1 MVPRADPLLQLMRF
15 FDAPDGTR
23 YGVSVSNP
31 GASNAIVVYRHPDG
45 MAASKDRYAHYINT
59 GPEARNVKARLDED
73 EVLKALTDADLARL
87 FRRSM
92 PVTTGAP
99 GYNPA
104 VASRG

>member
-1 MVPRADPLLQLMRF
+1 MRF

-31 GASNAIVVYRHPDG
+31 GASNAIVVFRHPDG
-45 MAASKDRYAHYINT
+45 STSSNDRYAWYINP
-59 GPEARNVKARLDED
+59 GPEARSVTARLDED
-73 EVLKALTDADLARL
+73 EVLDALKDADLARL

-92 PVTTGAP
+92 PVSTVAP
-99 GYNPA
+99 SNNPA

>member
-1 MVPRADPLLQLMRF
+1 MRF

-31 GASNAIVVYRHPDG
+31 GASNAIVVFRHPDG
-45 MAASKDRYAHYINT
+45 DAASRDRYAWYINH
-59 GPEARNVKARLDED
+59 GPEARSVTARMKEAQ
-73 EVLKALTDADLARL
+73 VLEGLTDADLVRL

-92 PVTTGAP
+92 PVTTGRP